1 MHVIHLA
8 CKPREMLHVY
18 LIIYTAEYI
27 YVHYVDELEKWEVPP
42 INEVNKKLEKIEQAL
57 KRQDDVIEELRSV
70 YFSL

>member
-1 MHVIHLA
+1 
-8 CKPREMLHVY
+8 MLHVY
-18 LIIYTAEYI
+18 LITAEYI

>member
-18 LIIYTAEYI
+18 LITAEYI

-70 YFSL
+70 YISL